1 MLNNRNKRNE
11 IETIKQA
18 EKKQRKNE
26 TISAGDV
33 ISLSGENKEKTVK
46 MVLDLPDLRPQKA
59 FVVVIFSF
67 YQKREGRL

>member
-18 EKKQRKNE
+18 KKKSKNE

-33 ISLSGENKEKTVK
+33 VSLSGENKEKTVK
-46 MVLDLPDLRPQKA
+46 MVLDLPDLRP
-59 FVVVIFSF
+59 
-67 YQKREGRL
+67 

>member
-1 MLNNRNKRNE
+1 MFSVKKKPNKRNE

-18 EKKQRKNE
+18 KKQSKNE

-33 ISLSGENKEKTVK
+33 VSLSGENKETTEKTVK

-67 YQKREGRL
+67 Y

>member
-18 EKKQRKNE
+18 KKQSKNE

-33 ISLSGENKEKTVK
+33 VSLSGEKQSKDSKNG
-46 MVLDLPDLRPQKA
+46 
-59 FVVVIFSF
+59 S
-67 YQKREGRL
+67 